1 MILKRW
7 EPVDEL
13 RRWDGG
19 IDRIWRHM
27 FQPVYIRP
35 NARNLDGNTAIDVY
49 HEGDNLVVKASL
61 PGVDPKDVNVSI
73 ADRALTI
80 STESSVENEV
90 KEEDYVRRE
99 RRRGSFRR
107 SVALPEG
114 LNLAKAEASYENG
127 ELTVTF
133 PASEETKPKT
143 LKVKVKTQE
152 GSKG

>member
-7 EPVDEL
+7 EPINDL
-13 RRWDGG
+13 RRWDVGV
-19 IDRIWRHM
+19 DRIWRHM

-35 NARNLDGNTAIDVY
+35 QARNFDGYVPIDVY

-80 STESSVENEV
+80 STESTFENEV

-99 RRRGSFRR
+99 RRHGSSSR

-127 ELTVTF
+127 ELSVTF
-133 PASEETKPKT
+133 PASEESKPKT
-143 LKVKVKTQE
+143 LKVKVKARE